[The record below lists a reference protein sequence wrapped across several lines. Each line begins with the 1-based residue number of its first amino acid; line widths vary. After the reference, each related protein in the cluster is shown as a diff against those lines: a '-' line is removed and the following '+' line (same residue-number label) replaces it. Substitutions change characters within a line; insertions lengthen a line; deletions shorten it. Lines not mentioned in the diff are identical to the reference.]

1 MYKLL
6 KIYSMV
12 KKIKF
17 KRKEINRNQV
27 NYINNRYSLINIEQ
41 LNLETKENFWFGLV
55 IGSVAGI
62 VVTLHLMNNK
72 SKKQE
77 VN

>member
-41 LNLETKENFWFGLV
+41 LNLETKENF
-55 IGSVAGI
+55 
-62 VVTLHLMNNK
+62 
-72 SKKQE
+72 
-77 VN
+77 